1 MKKGIFFIA
10 GLAASV
16 FSLWNP
22 PVNFGQEQMPFYLK
36 DRGPGISTSM
46 FGTYIRK
53 GELIIYPFFEYYYD
67 NNMEYKPSE
76 LGFGVE
82 EDYRGKYRG
91 SEGLIFFGYG
101 LSDRIAIE
109 LEAAMIQ
116 ASLSKSSMDTS
127 GMPQKLTE
135 SGLGDVQT
143 QLNWRWLKESDR
155 RPELFS
161 YLEVVFPHHKNKVL
175 IGTSEWETKAG
186 IGLIRGFAWGTMTVR
201 AAIEHAGSTTDLGEW
216 AVEYFKRLSPSW
228 RLYAGIEGTQDELE
242 FIAEVQW
249 YLNDRVRIKIN
260 NALGLTSK
268 ATGWAPEIG
277 IMFSIY

>member
-1 MKKGIFFIA
+1 MKKGIFFVA
-10 GLAASV
+10 GLVASV
-16 FSLWNP
+16 LSLWNQ
-22 PVNFGQEQMPFYLK
+22 PVSLAQEPLPFYLK

-82 EDYRGKYRG
+82 EDFRGKYRA
-91 SEGLIFFGYG
+91 SEGLVFLGYG

-109 LEAAMIQ
+109 FEAAMIQ
-116 ASLSKSSMDTS
+116 ASLSKSSMDS
-127 GMPQKLTE
+127 SAMPQKLSE

-161 YLEVVFPHHKNKVL
+161 YIEVVFPHHKNKVL
-175 IGTSEWETKAG
+175 IGTGEWETKAG
-186 IGLIRGFAWGTMTVR
+186 IGLIRGFVWGTMTVR

-216 AVEYFKRLSPSW
+216 AVEYFKRLSQSW
-228 RLYAGIEGTQDELE
+228 RLYLGIEGAQDELE

-249 YLNDRVRIKIN
+249 YLNNRVRIKIN
-260 NALGLTSK
+260 NGFGLTSK

-277 IMFSIY
+277 IMVSIY